1 MVAPF
6 SGSASGSALALV
18 DWAVS
23 GSAAAADDSASGS
36 AEPPELEWQECL
48 LTVIFQSFKEL
59 IYKSYK
65 LIDFIMS
72 TFCRVTCAN
81 HKNLDQIDE
90 TLHLL
95 QQ

>member
-1 MVAPF
+1 MAPF

-48 LTVIFQSFKEL
+48 LTVIFHSCKRTYLQ
-59 IYKSYK
+59 K
-65 LIDFIMS
+65 LIDFKMS
-72 TFCRVTCAN
+72 TF
-81 HKNLDQIDE
+81 LLID
-90 TLHLL
+90 LC
-95 QQ
+95 QS

>member
-1 MVAPF
+1 MAPF

-48 LTVIFQSFKEL
+48 LTVTFQSFKRTYL
-59 IYKSYK
+59 QK

-72 TFCRVTCAN
+72 TFCF
-81 HKNLDQIDE
+81 L
-90 TLHLL
+90 
-95 QQ
+95 